1 MAAEGSK
8 RTICIE
14 GSKRSWRTHREA
26 AEDVVVGVV
35 VVRPDPVRAGADAL
49 VATVVYVVPDVVAAV
64 ARVVRPV
71 APGVVPRDK
80 SH

>member
-35 VVRPDPVRAGADAL
+35 VVRPDPVRARADAWG
-49 VATVVYVVPDVVAAV
+49 PQGSS
-64 ARVVRPV
+64 VR
-71 APGVVPRDK
+71 GV
-80 SH
+80 HTEFI

>member
-35 VVRPDPVRAGADAL
+35 VVRPDPVRARADAW
-49 VATVVYVVPDVVAAV
+49 
-64 ARVVRPV
+64 
-71 APGVVPRDK
+71 GPRGFECEGGP
-80 SH
+80 HRAYIYRRLGNA

>member
-35 VVRPDPVRAGADAL
+35 VVRPDPVRARADAL
-49 VATVVYVVPDVVAAV
+49 VGTAMYLGSAGSRGQGGQND
-64 ARVVRPV
+64 
-71 APGVVPRDK
+71 GKDG
-80 SH
+80 S

>member
-35 VVRPDPVRAGADAL
+35 VVRPDPVRARADAL
-49 VATVVYVVPDVVAAV
+49 VGTAMYL
-64 ARVVRPV
+64 
-71 APGVVPRDK
+71 G
-80 SH
+80 